1 MKTKILFI
9 AACVCFLLASCEY
22 DNYDAPSA
30 KLSGRV
36 VYNDAPVGV
45 RTNGTQMGMNCTPRV
60 RCTLPRTA
68 RSLRPCSTDNINW
81 FACRVHLGKT
91 SLWIR

>member
-9 AACVCFLLASCEY
+9 VACVSFLLASCEY

-36 VYNDAPVGV
+36 LYNDAPVGV
-45 RTNGTQMGMNCTPRV
+45 RTNGTQLELWQDGYE
-60 RCTLPRTA
+60 
-68 RSLRPCSTDNINW
+68 LR
-81 FACRVHLGKT
+81 K
-91 SLWIR
+91 IRQRL